1 MSKLYIALLAISQII
16 IFAEIFFVTK
26 KIKTLEDF
34 SIKFFT
40 KKEGDDERH

>member
-16 IFAEIFFVTK
+16 IFVEILFITK

-34 SIKFFT
+34 SIKFLT
-40 KKEGDDERH
+40 KREENDERH